1 MVSKTPA
8 LIMHTDFSSNLD
20 KEFAQV
26 SALWSPRV
34 IAMANGQYL
43 KIARVEGEFVWHS
56 HANEDEFFLVRKGTL
71 VIRYRD
77 RADAV
82 LAEGDFHVVPRGVEH
97 QTVAPEECWVVLV
110 EPATTRH
117 TGETVTDLTTSI
129 EQQLAHLRPANQKTR
144 EQETPARWP
153 SRS

>member
-1 MVSKTPA
+1 
-8 LIMHTDFSSNLD
+8 MHTDFSSNLD
-20 KEFAQV
+20 QEFAQV
-26 SALWSPRV
+26 SALWSPGV
-34 IAMANGQYL
+34 IAKANGQYG
-43 KIARVEGEFVWHS
+43 KIARVKGEFVGHS

-82 LAEGDFHVVPRGVEH
+82 LAEGDSHVVPRGVEH

-110 EPATTRH
+110 EPATTRDS
-117 TGETVTDLTTSI
+117 GETESDLTTSI
-129 EQQLAHLRPANQKTR
+129 EQQLAHLRPANQQTR

>member
-34 IAMANGQYL
+34 IAMANGQYV
-43 KIARVEGEFVWHS
+43 KIAKVKGEFVWHS

-71 VIRYRD
+71 VIRYRH

-82 LAEGDFHVVPRGVEH
+82 LAEGDFHVRAARRR
-97 QTVAPEECWVVLV
+97 APD
-110 EPATTRH
+110 R
-117 TGETVTDLTTSI
+117 
-129 EQQLAHLRPANQKTR
+129 RPGGMLG
-144 EQETPARWP
+144 
-153 SRS
+153 RSG